1 MKNIFSIDLESWI
14 HFYEDSLKIKKFN
27 SEERKKLDNGYIKK
41 ATLDILSLLD
51 KYNQKATF
59 FIVAEIYD
67 WYPEIIKSIK
77 KRGHEIGYHTHTHL
91 VVKNNTILEKEL
103 LLSKKFLR
111 DFKPKGF
118 RAPLIYLREDAM
130 RVLEKHGFTYSSSS
144 YDEHIISS
152 YGKISEIPVSAIPL
166 RKQKFSHFLPK
177 PLTFKLL
184 MNKFPIGGGLSIAL
198 IGSRTSRF
206 IRNLNSQE
214 KPAVLFI
221 HPWQIYQTRN
231 ITSLKYKF
239 NLLIRNPLCLPYTRN
254 IHKDI
259 EKLFKAHQFT
269 SFYNYFYEQQRLL
282 GQ

>member
-27 SEERKKLDNGYIKK
+27 SEERKKLDKGYIKK

-67 WYPEIIKSIK
+67 WYPEIIKNIK
-77 KRGHEIGYHTHTHL
+77 KQGHEIGYHTHTHL
-91 VVKNNTILEKEL
+91 VVKNNELLEKEL
-103 LLSKKFLR
+103 LLSKRFLK

-130 RVLEKHGFTYSSSS
+130 KVLEKHGFTYSSSS
-144 YDEHIISS
+144 YDEYIIFR

-166 RKQKFSHFLPK
+166 RKQKFSQLLPK
-177 PLTFKLL
+177 PLSFKLL
-184 MNKFPIGGGLSIAL
+184 LNKFPIGGGLSISL

-206 IRNLNSQE
+206 IRKLNDES
-214 KPAVLFI
+214 KPAILFI
-221 HPWQIYQTRN
+221 HPWQLYQTRN
-231 ITSLKYKF
+231 ITSLKYKL
-239 NLLIRNPLCLPYTRN
+239 NLFMKNPLCLPYTRN
-254 IHKDI
+254 IYNDI
-259 EKLFKAHQFT
+259 EKLFKAHEFT
-269 SFYNYFYEQQRLL
+269 SFYEYFYEQ
-282 GQ
+282 

>member
-27 SEERKKLDNGYIKK
+27 SEERKKLDKGYIKK

-59 FIVAEIYD
+59 FIVAEIYN
-67 WYPEIIKSIK
+67 WYPEIIKNIK
-77 KRGHEIGYHTHTHL
+77 KQGHEIGYHTHTHL
-91 VVKNNTILEKEL
+91 VVKNNELLEKEL
-103 LLSKKFLR
+103 LLSKRFLK

-130 RVLEKHGFTYSSSS
+130 KVLEKHGFTYSSSS
-144 YDEHIISS
+144 YDEYIIFR

-166 RKQKFSHFLPK
+166 RKQKFSQLLPK

-184 MNKFPIGGGLSIAL
+184 LNKFPIGGGLSISL

-206 IRNLNSQE
+206 IQKLNDES
-214 KPAVLFI
+214 KPAILFI
-221 HPWQIYQTRN
+221 HPWQLYQTRN
-231 ITSLKYKF
+231 ITSLKYKL
-239 NLLIRNPLCLPYTRN
+239 NLFMKNPLCLPYTRN
-254 IHKDI
+254 IYNDI
-259 EKLFKAHQFT
+259 EKLFKAHEFT
-269 SFYNYFYEQQRLL
+269 SFYEYFYEQ
-282 GQ
+282 

>member
-27 SEERKKLDNGYIKK
+27 SEERKKLDKGYIKK

-67 WYPEIIKSIK
+67 WYPEIIKNIK
-77 KRGHEIGYHTHTHL
+77 KQGHEIGYHTHTHL
-91 VVKNNTILEKEL
+91 VVKNNELLEKEL
-103 LLSKKFLR
+103 LLSKRFLK

-130 RVLEKHGFTYSSSS
+130 KVLEKHGFTYSSSS
-144 YDEHIISS
+144 YDEYIIFR
-152 YGKISEIPVSAIPL
+152 YGKISEIPVSAIAL
-166 RKQKFSHFLPK
+166 RKQKFSQLLPK

-184 MNKFPIGGGLSIAL
+184 LNKFPIGGGLSISL

-206 IRNLNSQE
+206 IRKLNDES
-214 KPAVLFI
+214 KPAILFI
-221 HPWQIYQTRN
+221 HPWQLYQTRN
-231 ITSLKYKF
+231 ITSLKYKL
-239 NLLIRNPLCLPYTRN
+239 NLFMKNPLCLPYTRN
-254 IHKDI
+254 IYNDI
-259 EKLFKAHQFT
+259 EKLFKAHEFT
-269 SFYNYFYEQQRLL
+269 SFYEYFYEQ
-282 GQ
+282 

>member
-41 ATLDILSLLD
+41 ATLDILNLLD

-59 FIVAEIYD
+59 FIVAEIYN
-67 WYPEIIKSIK
+67 WYPEIIKNIK
-77 KRGHEIGYHTHTHL
+77 KQGHEIGYHTHTHL
-91 VVKNNTILEKEL
+91 VVKNNELLEKEL
-103 LLSKKFLR
+103 LLSKRFLK

-130 RVLEKHGFTYSSSS
+130 KVLEKHGFTYSSSS
-144 YDEHIISS
+144 YDEYIIFR

-166 RKQKFSHFLPK
+166 RKQKFSQLLPK

-184 MNKFPIGGGLSIAL
+184 LNKFPIGGGLSISL

-206 IRNLNSQE
+206 IQKLNDES
-214 KPAVLFI
+214 KPAILFI
-221 HPWQIYQTRN
+221 HPWQLYQTRN
-231 ITSLKYKF
+231 ITSLKYKL
-239 NLLIRNPLCLPYTRN
+239 NLFMKNPLCLPYTRN
-254 IHKDI
+254 IYNDI
-259 EKLFKAHQFT
+259 EKLFKAHEFT
-269 SFYNYFYEQQRLL
+269 SFYEYFYEQ
-282 GQ
+282 

>member
-27 SEERKKLDNGYIKK
+27 SEERKKLDKGYIKK

-67 WYPEIIKSIK
+67 WYPEIIKNIK
-77 KRGHEIGYHTHTHL
+77 KQGHEIGYHTHTHL
-91 VVKNNTILEKEL
+91 VVKNNELLEKEL
-103 LLSKKFLR
+103 LLSKRFLK

-130 RVLEKHGFTYSSSS
+130 KVLEKHGFTYSSSS
-144 YDEHIISS
+144 YDEYIIFR

-166 RKQKFSHFLPK
+166 RKQKFSQLLPK

-184 MNKFPIGGGLSIAL
+184 LNKFPIGGGLSISL

-206 IRNLNSQE
+206 IQKLNDES
-214 KPAVLFI
+214 KPAILFI
-221 HPWQIYQTRN
+221 HPWQLYQTRN
-231 ITSLKYKF
+231 ITSLKYKL
-239 NLLIRNPLCLPYTRN
+239 NLFMKNPLCLPYTRN
-254 IHKDI
+254 IYNDI
-259 EKLFKAHQFT
+259 EKLFKAHEFT
-269 SFYNYFYEQQRLL
+269 SFYEYFYEQ
-282 GQ
+282 